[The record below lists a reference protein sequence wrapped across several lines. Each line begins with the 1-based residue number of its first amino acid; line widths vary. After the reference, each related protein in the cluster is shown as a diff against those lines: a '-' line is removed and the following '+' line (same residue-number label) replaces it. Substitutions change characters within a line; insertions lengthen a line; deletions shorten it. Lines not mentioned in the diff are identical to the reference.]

1 MKKYLFMLVVM
12 LSVAVGAVAQ
22 DIMEVTGTITDTKGE
37 PLIGATVTVKD
48 QAGLGSIANIDGIYK
63 IKVKQ
68 YQTLVF
74 SYMGFKTKEVL
85 LKNATTRLN
94 VKMEEDVANALEEV
108 VVTGLGKQKKLT
120 VTGAV
125 TNVEMGDLKHY
136 TSSNFSNTLAG
147 NVPGIIAYQ
156 TSGQPGKNTSQFW
169 VRGIST
175 FGASSSAL
183 ILVDGFERSDIDDI
197 NI

>member
-74 SYMGFKTKEVL
+74 SYKGG
-85 LKNATTRLN
+85 AS
-94 VKMEEDVANALEEV
+94 
-108 VVTGLGKQKKLT
+108 QKR
-120 VTGAV
+120 
-125 TNVEMGDLKHY
+125 H
-136 TSSNFSNTLAG
+136 
-147 NVPGIIAYQ
+147 Q
-156 TSGQPGKNTSQFW
+156 TSQRQDGGRRGQ
-169 VRGIST
+169 
-175 FGASSSAL
+175 
-183 ILVDGFERSDIDDI
+183 RS
-197 NI
+197 

>member
-94 VKMEEDVANALEEV
+94 IKMEEDVANALEEV

-125 TNVEMGDLKHY
+125 TNVEMGDLKH
-136 TSSNFSNTLAG
+136 
-147 NVPGIIAYQ
+147 
-156 TSGQPGKNTSQFW
+156 
-169 VRGIST
+169 
-175 FGASSSAL
+175 
-183 ILVDGFERSDIDDI
+183 
-197 NI
+197 

>member
-85 LKNATTRLN
+85 LKNETKTLN
-94 VKMEEDVANALEEV
+94 VMREEDV
-108 VVTGLGKQKKLT
+108 
-120 VTGAV
+120 
-125 TNVEMGDLKHY
+125 
-136 TSSNFSNTLAG
+136 
-147 NVPGIIAYQ
+147 Q
-156 TSGQPGKNTSQFW
+156 TSVKK
-169 VRGIST
+169 R
-175 FGASSSAL
+175 
-183 ILVDGFERSDIDDI
+183 
-197 NI
+197 